1 MSKLKKKKAGYES
14 KILEEDIKFEKIIQ
28 FSGYIFLIAL
38 IIFMGGWILFDLFLN
53 IIEIEL
59 NASSYAVIL
68 FTGINSAISFAL
80 ASKIKDNRSEKKKLY
95 FDWLIG
101 VFLIS
106 MIAIFAISVYQW

>member
-1 MSKLKKKKAGYES
+1 MSKIKKKKGSYES
-14 KILEEDIKFEKIIQ
+14 TISKEDIKFEKIIQ
-28 FSGYIFLIAL
+28 FTGYIFLIAL
-38 IIFMGGWILFDLFLN
+38 ILFVGAWFLLDFFLD

-59 NASSYAVIL
+59 NASSYVIIL

-80 ASKIKDNRSEKKKLY
+80 ASKIKDNRNEKKKLY

-106 MIAIFAISVYQW
+106 MLAIFAVSVYQW